1 LSYAFPLTR
10 KLTALG
16 LWPRSRLARIAAYL
30 AGFELLLILL
40 SQALRLAGK
49 SVPGMLL
56 PLWITSLGFAT
67 GVLFLSVAV
76 RWFRTHVMW
85 RLRNQLIVTYLFIG
99 AVPVLLVASMALLAG
114 QRFLGQFAAFLTVS
128 EFQFRLQQLAASN
141 SAAAERIIEHGDR
154 TENLVALDPIFTG
167 RTIQI
172 SPAASRPRWLQEKFS
187 ALVLDHGRFY
197 LRAADFADTKNGRIV
212 IISSVPAS
220 DKLLAGIVAD
230 FGSLT
235 LSYSDLGLRRDRSSE
250 RKFPAASP
258 VAEGE
263 RYTAGTVPPARN
275 ILDREFEFS
284 ALVPAIDWTTGRK
297 EGTAMLAGATRPGLI
312 YSKLSAHLGEWTD
325 TISVY
330 VVVFSVLFSVMVLT
344 ALYIGLRLM
353 RIITG
358 SVANLYEATQRI
370 NRGDFTHRIEV
381 KEHDQLAALQV
392 AFNSMTESLQ
402 RLLAE
407 HKEKERMQSE
417 LEIAHEVQE
426 QLFPRAISGI
436 STLELHGVCRPA
448 RTVSGDYYDFLPSRP
463 DHLGIAVGDI
473 SGKGISAAL
482 LMASIHSAVRAY
494 EQETQVVQE
503 AASAYDRRGGATV
516 LAAPAATASPAKML
530 QSLNR
535 HLYRS
540 TAMEKYA
547 TLFLGFYDGES
558 HRMTYSNAG
567 HLPPVILSPNGS
579 TRRLDAGGMVVG
591 LFDNRTYEEQTVDF
605 RPGDIFIAF
614 SDGITEPENEFGE
627 FGEQR
632 LIETVFAYRHLPLE
646 RITDHVIA
654 AVQDW
659 IGSAEVP
666 DDITLVLARRSA

>member
-1 LSYAFPLTR
+1 
-10 KLTALG
+10 
-16 LWPRSRLARIAAYL
+16 
-30 AGFELLLILL
+30 
-40 SQALRLAGK
+40 
-49 SVPGMLL
+49 MLL
-56 PLWITSLGFAT
+56 PLWTTSLGFAT

-99 AVPVLLVASMALLAG
+99 AVPVLLVASMAVLAG
-114 QRFLGQFAAFLTVS
+114 QRFLGQFATFLTVS

-154 TENLVALDPIFTG
+154 SENLAALDPIFTG

-172 SPAASRPRWLQEKFS
+172 FPAASRPRWLQDRFS
-187 ALVLDHGRFY
+187 GLVLDHGRFY
-197 LRAADFADTKNGRIV
+197 LRAAEFVDTKNGRLV
-212 IISSVPAS
+212 IISSVPAGE
-220 DKLLAGIVAD
+220 KLLAGIATD

-235 LSYSDLGLRRDRSSE
+235 LSYSDLGLRRDRNPES
-250 RKFPAASP
+250 KAPAASP
-258 VAEGE
+258 FEGE

-275 ILDREFEFS
+275 LLDREFEFS
-284 ALVPAIDWTTGRK
+284 ALVPAIDWNSGRK
-297 EGTAMLAGATRPGLI
+297 EGTAMLAGTTRPGLI
-312 YSKLSAHLGEWTD
+312 YTKLSAHLGEWTD

-330 VVVFSVLFSVMVLT
+330 VIVFSVLFSVMVLT

-353 RIITG
+353 RTITG

-370 NRGDFTHRIEV
+370 NLGDFTHRIKV
-381 KEHDQLAALQV
+381 KERDQLAALQV

-402 RLLAE
+402 RLIAE

-426 QLFPRAISGI
+426 QLFPRAMAG
-436 STLELHGVCRPA
+436 TRALELYGVCRPA
-448 RTVSGDYYDFLPSRP
+448 RTVSGDYYDFLLNGP

-494 EQETQVVQE
+494 EQETLVMQE
-503 AASAYDRRGGATV
+503 AASAYGSKSGGSV
-516 LAAPAATASPAKML
+516 LAAPAVTASPARML
-530 QSLNR
+530 QMLNR

-558 HRMTYSNAG
+558 HRITYSNAG

-579 TRRLDAGGMVVG
+579 IRRLDAGGMVVG

-632 LIETVFAYRHLPLE
+632 LIETVFSNRHLPLE

-659 IGSAEVP
+659 IGSAEAP
-666 DDITLVLARRSA
+666 DDITLVLARRSM